1 MCTSP
6 ITIHYESIEGNHAIQ
21 VPCGKCA
28 ECLKT
33 KQNDYMVRIYEEM
46 MQVNKSCFVTLT
58 YAPANVP
65 YFLYE
70 GKKYLTVWKKDITD
84 WLKRLRTN
92 YERKTGKTGL
102 RFFLCSEYGPKT
114 HRPHYHAIFFGVNH
128 DEIKFALTDWNNR
141 FGFYQ
146 AKDVDYSNRAS
157 LERSARY
164 VAKYSCKGVFDSPF
178 RESWE
183 SLSDFPKIQQRTG
196 LDLHSENEILPFV
209 FLLSSLKGL
218 RDFEAI
224 IKPFSWKIFRGLFG
238 RGAETEMCEDR
249 KF

>member
-1 MCTSP
+1 MCISP

-46 MQVNKSCFVTLT
+46 TQVNKSCFVTLT
-58 YAPANVP
+58 YAPENVP
-65 YFLYE
+65 YFIYE

-92 YERKTGKTGL
+92 YERKTGLTGL

-114 HRPHYHAIFFGVNH
+114 HRPHYHAIFFGL
-128 DEIKFALTDWNNR
+128 DKKELLPALTDWSNR

-146 AKDVDYSNRAS
+146 AKDVDYSERAS

-164 VAKYSCKGVFDSPF
+164 VAKYSCKGVFEDPF

-183 SLSDFPKIQQRTG
+183 SLPDFPKIQQRTG
-196 LDLHSENEILPFV
+196 LDLCTENEVLSFV
-209 FLLSSLKGL
+209 FLLSSINGL
-218 RDFEAI
+218 QNFEAI

-238 RGAETEMCEDR
+238 RGA
-249 KF
+249 

>member
-6 ITIHYESIEGNHAIQ
+6 ITIHYESLDGNHAIQ

-28 ECLKT
+28 ECLRT

-46 MQVNKSCFVTLT
+46 MQVNKSCFITLT
-58 YAPANVP
+58 YAPKNVP
-65 YFLYE
+65 YFIHE
-70 GKKYLTVWKKDITD
+70 GKMYFTVWKKDITD

-114 HRPHYHAIFFGVNH
+114 HRPHYHAIFFGL
-128 DEIKFALTDWNNR
+128 DKKDLLSALTDWSKR
-141 FGFYQ
+141 FGYYM
-146 AKDVDYSNRAS
+146 AKDVDYSDRAS

-164 VAKYSCKGVFDSPF
+164 VAKYSCKGVFEDPF

-183 SLSDFPKIQQRTG
+183 GLPEFSKIQQRFGT
-196 LDLHSENEILPFV
+196 LLCSQNEILPFV
-209 FLLSSLKGL
+209 FLLSSFKGL

-224 IKPFSWKIFRGLFG
+224 IKPFSWKIFRGLFR
-238 RGAETEMCEDR
+238 RGFTEEVRSDR
-249 KF
+249 